1 MSGQS
6 FLSKLLRSLPETAGA
21 SEVRDASR
29 PAPAHSFGG
38 NIAAAISRDPAG
50 RYAPFRMTK
59 PGERCPLGPTYLCP
73 QAAESKRA
81 MIYEKVKGV
90 KGKKLEESWKQSL
103 VLGINADVVD
113 EHLLGELC
121 AGVGAA
127 GPGSTDRYIH
137 NHEKRMIENPLAADG
152 PLRLG

>member
-1 MSGQS
+1 VDN
-6 FLSKLLRSLPETAGA
+6 LSYPNCPGRSLRPLWRVKFATRADLLRHTLSLEILQRL
-21 SEVRDASR
+21 SVE
-29 PAPAHSFGG
+29 
-38 NIAAAISRDPAG
+38 ILQAAT
-50 RYAPFRMTK
+50 FRMPK
-59 PGERCPLGPTYLCP
+59 PVERCPPGPPPPYLCP
-73 QAAESKRA
+73 QAVENKRA

-90 KGKKLEESWKQSL
+90 KGKKLEESCKQSL
-103 VLGINADVVD
+103 VLGINADIVD

-127 GPGSTDRYIH
+127 GPDSTDRYIH